1 MRVLQHDAG
10 GGRETTVS
18 FGVALVLYN
27 AQINN
32 KNIHMVITSRSTTNS
47 YQYKHV
53 FDFLG
58 GEKYDKWLDSDVRT
72 IASIP

>member
-27 AQINN
+27 AQIN
-32 KNIHMVITSRSTTNS
+32 KKTFIWLPSQEAPPIAININIRV
-47 YQYKHV
+47 
-53 FDFLG
+53 
-58 GEKYDKWLDSDVRT
+58 
-72 IASIP
+72 